1 VQGTAVA
8 ERDGLVFDSASN
20 RKRLSDVV
28 GSSPKASSRDP
39 LRIASPAIAP
49 GKPCSYTI
57 ERGVHHLEVI
67 SHSDAWRDYQ
77 RSWQQPVEASGRPAS
92 RSGSRSASRAGI
104 AGGDSS
110 PSPGPDGWTV
120 IKHRSVRAEKG
131 DKGTN
136 MRERL
141 AFQATDNQQVV
152 NMLLKS
158 EQMDIKANSFTGK
171 VKSMSKDKMIV
182 ELDVN
187 HFGPRKVTD
196 VTGMLL
202 HVGGEVRKIES
213 WNRLS
218 YKATVDG
225 AYTRVVSKGRYL
237 ITSASFVDKWCGDL
251 NGLRPVMS
259 EEARREIMTQT
270 WEMIDAL
277 DLSMLRDNM
286 EMAVPH
292 QLVLDNVT
300 CASVRDMIDLTA
312 SGARWWAKVAA
323 VTAPQPR
330 DGLGLETPHSLPQ
343 RSEEKQ
349 KTALDPD
356 AADDDEEEE
365 SLGGESRA
373 SSTSKT
379 GEKNGNARGL
389 DGDDGDGN
397 GDGDGDAKIA
407 RKDLGKGHN
416 HVEGKGK
423 VGAAGKSKTS
433 LVDAHRIKKAK
444 ARAKAKAEQHEL
456 MQAIRGM
463 LGGMILCQMFKKSSN
478 NGGAIEEASK
488 VRVLGPYLLLLLLL
502 ARNKIPSNTLL
513 LDMLI
518 FELTFFQK
526 SRQ

>member
-1 VQGTAVA
+1 MV

-28 GSSPKASSRDP
+28 GSSPTASSRDP

-57 ERGVHHLEVI
+57 ERGVHHLEVM

-77 RSWQQPVEASGRPAS
+77 RSWQQPVDASGRPAS

-104 AGGDSS
+104 AGGDSL
-110 PSPGPDGWTV
+110 PSPCPDGWTV
-120 IKHRSVRAEKG
+120 IKNRSVRAEKG

-141 AFQATDNQQVV
+141 AFQASDNQQVV
-152 NMLLKS
+152 NMLLKG

-171 VKSMSKDKMIV
+171 VKSMSKDKMVV

-202 HVGGEVRKIES
+202 HVGGEVRKIET

-225 AYTRVVSKGRYL
+225 AYTRVVSKGRYV
-237 ITSASFVDKWCGDL
+237 ITNASFVDKWCGDL
-251 NGLRPVMS
+251 NGLQPVIP
-259 EEARREIMTQT
+259 EEARREIIIQT

-277 DLSMLRDNM
+277 DLSVLRDNM
-286 EMAVPH
+286 ETAVPH

-300 CASVRDMIDLTA
+300 CASVREMIDLMA

-323 VTAPQPR
+323 IPAPQPR
-330 DGLGLETPHSLPQ
+330 NGHGLETIASLPQ
-343 RSEEKQ
+343 CSEEKL
-349 KTALDPD
+349 KTALDPN
-356 AADDDEEEE
+356 AEEDDDDE

-379 GEKNGNARGL
+379 GEKKGDARGL
-389 DGDDGDGN
+389 DGDDGDGD
-397 GDGDGDAKIA
+397 GDGDGDAKIT
-407 RKDLGKGHN
+407 RKDPGKAHT

-433 LVDAHRIKKAK
+433 LIDAHRIKKAK
-444 ARAKAKAEQHEL
+444 AKAKAKAEQQEL
-456 MQAIRGM
+456 MQAIRGT

-478 NGGAIEEASK
+478 DRGAIEEASK
-488 VRVLGPYLLLLLLL
+488 VRVGL
-502 ARNKIPSNTLL
+502 AHTCYCLHETRYHLIPACWTC
-513 LDMLI
+513 
-518 FELTFFQK
+518 
-526 SRQ
+526 